1 MASRRLE
8 FKLWGWQKLGGD
20 IVWRGAYVLAHEL
33 CRQSER
39 LRGVEALELGAGS
52 GLAGAVA
59 AHLGARV
66 VVSDGDPAEV
76 PQLEANAALLT
87 EACPGAVFAAV
98 VEWGAAAAVD
108 AARTSTRLR
117 ERGFDLI
124 LGSDVVY
131 MPQHIPSLAESIAYF
146 LADSGRALI
155 ANTAVAT
162 STTHPAARALFLDAL
177 QAAGLDVEVQSL
189 DGVALRNAAGLGISC
204 APTDYFLTIT
214 RRGSG
219 L

>member
-1 MASRRLE
+1 
-8 FKLWGWQKLGGD
+8 
-20 IVWRGAYVLAHEL
+20 
-33 CRQSER
+33 
-39 LRGVEALELGAGS
+39 
-52 GLAGAVA
+52 
-59 AHLGARV
+59 
-66 VVSDGDPAEV
+66 
-76 PQLEANAALLT
+76 
-87 EACPGAVFAAV
+87 
-98 VEWGAAAAVD
+98 
-108 AARTSTRLR
+108 
-117 ERGFDLI
+117 
-124 LGSDVVY
+124 